1 MIFKGTF
8 DNNKK
13 VEKLEYRF
21 EIPEGTNRI
30 SLNLTKGAFKDVII
44 SLEDSEGRT
53 RVLTSFKTFKKKYYL
68 TTHWESTSNCCIPGD
83 IPAGEWKIKLLKP
96 YLVDSEF
103 ELEIIVENGNLI
115 KKENMKK
122 ISLKEHYPDI
132 KEWYAGEL
140 HNHTNISDGRMA
152 LKELKKEILDK
163 GIDFLFPTEHNSVLT
178 KYPDLDKPVIPST
191 ELTLDDLGHFNL
203 FGLRQLIDYY
213 NFVEENETREESLKK
228 IFCEVKRQGGFV
240 SLNHPFHNSSKMCL
254 GLFYNID
261 LKDLDFI
268 EVINSPTSEDR
279 NAYYDKKALEAL
291 DMLWCDGHKIFAV
304 AGSDNHGLTLG
315 DPLNYIRLDKY
326 STENILENLKKGRT
340 YISRV
345 GEIKLKMEN
354 NGSVIYPGDKV
365 NGDVSIKIFSSQN
378 LVWKIIKN
386 GKVVFSQRG
395 KELIVNQNVFTG
407 EYLRVEGVSEDH
419 EPMVVI
425 NPIYNAL
432 KVPTIEK
439 WFDVKDVIWRD

>member
-1 MIFKGTF
+1 MIFKGKF

-21 EIPEGTNRI
+21 DIPEGTNRI
-30 SLNLTKGAFKDVII
+30 SLNLNKGPFQHVII

-53 RVLTSFKTFKKKYYL
+53 RILTSFKTFKKKYYI
-68 TTHWESTSNCCIPGD
+68 TTHWESTSNCCIPGE
-83 IPAGEWKIKLLKP
+83 IPTGEWKMKLLKP

-103 ELEIIVENGNLI
+103 ELEVIVENGNLI

-122 ISLKEHYPDI
+122 ISLKEHYPDV

-140 HNHTNISDGRMA
+140 HNHTNVSDGSIT
-152 LKELKKEILDK
+152 LKELKREILDK
-163 GIDFLFPTEHNSVLT
+163 GIDFIFPTEHNSVLT

-213 NFVEENETREESLKK
+213 DFVNEEETREASLKK
-228 IFCEVKRQGGFV
+228 IFHEVKKQGGFV

-279 NAYYDKKALEAL
+279 NPYYDKKALEAL
-291 DMLWCDGHKIFAV
+291 DILWCDGHKIFAV

-326 STENILENLKKGRT
+326 TSKNILENLKKGRT

-345 GEIKLKMEN
+345 GEIKLRMEN
-354 NGSVIYPGDKV
+354 DGKVIYPGDEV
-365 NGDVSIKIFSSQN
+365 DGNVSIRLFSSKS
-378 LVWKIIKN
+378 LIWKVIKN
-386 GKVVFSQRG
+386 GRVIERKVGQDLNLSENIGV
-395 KELIVNQNVFTG
+395 G
-407 EYLRVEGVSEDH
+407 EYLRIEGVSENH

-425 NPIYNAL
+425 NPIYNSL
-432 KVPTIEK
+432 KEPSIKK
-439 WFDVKDVIWRD
+439 WFDVKDIVWRD